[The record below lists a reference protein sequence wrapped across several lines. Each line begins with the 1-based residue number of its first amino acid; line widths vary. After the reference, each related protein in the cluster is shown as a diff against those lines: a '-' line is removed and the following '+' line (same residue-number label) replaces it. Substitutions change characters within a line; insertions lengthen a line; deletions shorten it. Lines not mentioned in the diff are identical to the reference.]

1 MITNLKPTELLNVLA
16 TKLVR
21 HNYCKLKEGKN
32 KEDII
37 ILKQISFFFN
47 CRGLKFIRYKK
58 ANLK

>member
-37 ILKQISFFFN
+37 ILKQISFF
-47 CRGLKFIRYKK
+47 LT
-58 ANLK
+58 AEVLNL